1 MHSARIKK
9 YPIKDPLGNAIAQ
22 GKVQVAYRRVIIKK
36 FGPPRV
42 LQVIEEPQLPEPNP
56 GEVRVRVQAISAAYT
71 DTMIRKGVYPDVK
84 EKPPFSPGYDMVG
97 VVDKLGN
104 GVSNFKIGD
113 RVCDLTVIGSY
124 SEYLCMSEERL
135 VSVPESIEAGE
146 AVSLILTYVTAYQM
160 LHRIGKVQAGQSIL
174 VHGAGGAVGSALQE
188 LARLENLNIYG
199 TASAEKHKSLQQVGA
214 TLIDYRH
221 ESFIEKINQVEPG
234 GIDMVFDGLGW
245 QSFKRSLKVIKS
257 GGLLIAYGFS
267 DAVRKGKIAVMLD
280 FIRFKLMSILPGSR
294 RKTFYSI
301 TALRN
306 QHPDWFADD
315 LTKLFALLSSSRI
328 KPLIWRRMP
337 LSEARH
343 AHELIEQSKPIG
355 KIILEIE

>member
-1 MHSARIKK
+1 M
-9 YPIKDPLGNAIAQ
+9 
-22 GKVQVAYRRVIIKK
+22 VYRRVIIKK
-36 FGPPRV
+36 FGPPEV
-42 LQVIEEPQLPEPNP
+42 LQVIEERQLPEPTS
-56 GEVRVRVQAISAAYT
+56 GEIRVKVLATSAAYT
-71 DTMIRKGVYPDVK
+71 DTMIRRGVYPDVK
-84 EKPPFSPGYDMVG
+84 DKPPFSPGYDMLG
-97 VVDKLGN
+97 VVDKLGEGTSKFN
-104 GVSNFKIGD
+104 VGD

-124 SEYLCMSEERL
+124 SEYLCVAEDRL
-135 VSVPESIEAGE
+135 VPVPESVDAGE
-146 AVSLILTYVTAYQM
+146 AVSLVLTYVTAYQM
-160 LHRIGKVQAGQSIL
+160 LHRIGKVQTGQSIL
-174 VHGAGGAVGSALQE
+174 VHGAGGAVGSALLE
-188 LARLENLNIYG
+188 LAKLENLIIFG
-199 TASAEKHKSLQQVGA
+199 TASAGKHESLQQSGA

-221 ESFIEKINQVEPG
+221 ENFSEKIKQIEPG
-234 GIDMVFDGLGW
+234 GIDMAFDGLGW
-245 QSFKRSLKVIKS
+245 QSFKRSLKVMKS

-267 DAVRKGKIAVMLD
+267 DAVRKGKMAVMLD

-315 LTKLFALLSSSRI
+315 LTKLFTFLSSSRI

-337 LSEARH
+337 LSEARQ